1 VLRAARG
8 KLKTF
13 NANRARDDRIFVN
26 EDLVDNSRK
35 LLSSARSEVQAK
47 NIQGAWTKNCRV
59 MVKVSANSAPQ
70 HLKSLDHLKSIVRTA
85 QRPNHA
91 LNL

>member
-1 VLRAARG
+1 MRDDVLRAARS

-35 LLSSARSEVQAK
+35 LLSSARAEVQAK
-47 NIQGAWTKNCRV
+47 NI
-59 MVKVSANSAPQ
+59 
-70 HLKSLDHLKSIVRTA
+70 LVRGPRTVV
-85 QRPNHA
+85 
-91 LNL
+91 